1 MAKPKHTM
9 VPRRGAVLLALLA
22 SASNQTLL
30 AALTVGSLNTAM
42 VSSASAATCV
52 TSVSPTFANV
62 VSGVSGAPGIT
73 VVSAVTPTFS
83 NAVTGVTAPTQTVVT
98 GVTAPTEPN
107 FLTSGTTVTTTA
119 APALTSV
126 TTTPGNAIAFGSL
139 PTGTVT
145 GLTPGSS
152 DPNLR
157 TIAFNITSP
166 GAANAFYGANNSN
179 VANNPPS
186 NLQML
191 GNNANLPILT
201 VPFLNGTTTNTNV
214 VTGQGTSLGVVTNVT
229 GNSGGP
235 FLTTAALA
243 PVTGTAVT
251 SVTPI
256 TGTGVS
262 QCDCAHWFIRQR
274 S

>member
-83 NAVTGVTAPTQTVVT
+83 NAVTGVQTTPGSFLTGASLNTTSTNVVNGVSGQTGTAVTAVAPTFGTALTGVNTTTTSGSFLTGATLNQATGTAVT
-98 GVTAPTEPN
+98 GVTST
-107 FLTSGTTVTTTA
+107 
-119 APALTSV
+119 
-126 TTTPGNAIAFGSL
+126 
-139 PTGTVT
+139 TGTVT

-152 DPNLR
+152 NPNLR

-179 VANNPPS
+179 VANQS
-186 NLQML
+186 
-191 GNNANLPILT
+191 
-201 VPFLNGTTTNTNV
+201 
-214 VTGQGTSLGVVTNVT
+214 
-229 GNSGGP
+229 
-235 FLTTAALA
+235 
-243 PVTGTAVT
+243 
-251 SVTPI
+251 
-256 TGTGVS
+256 S
-262 QCDCAHWFIRQR
+262 Q
-274 S
+274 